1 MKVFG
6 RAGLFNVVQRTQAA
20 GQSTMH
26 IIEGDM
32 EVKRNGEQGVDLFKF
47 QIESFGQ
54 KQIDYR
60 SQKFIN
66 NASVV
71 FTGDLCGNVIKIR
84 NDIDFIGTNHF
95 FSDNTKAM
103 MGTVAPS
110 AQTSAPAQQYPNYG
124 GFIPP
129 QQAVQ
134 EQNATI
140 PYKPYAGYNQSV
152 QQAPAAPVQN
162 MQPNFANN
170 PQEQQAQQY
179 GQQYNNAPVPQ
190 VQQYN
195 NPGEQTQQNVP
206 QFQQQHQQN
215 NQPQFA
221 NPNMQN
227 TAPPVPQQ
235 NANAPVNYADLFAKQ

>member
-54 KQIDYR
+54 KQTDYR

-84 NDIDFIGTNHF
+84 NDIDFIGPNHF

-110 AQTSAPAQQYPNYG
+110 AQASAPAQQYPNYG

-134 EQNATI
+134 EQNATVPAQAYN
-140 PYKPYAGYNQSV
+140 PYNGYNQAT
-152 QQAPAAPVQN
+152 QQVPTQN
-162 MQPNFANN
+162 A
-170 PQEQQAQQY
+170 QQAQQY
-179 GQQYNNAPVPQ
+179 GQQYNNVPVPQ
-190 VQQYN
+190 AQQYN
-195 NPGEQTQQNVP
+195 NPGEQTQQSVP
-206 QFQQQHQQN
+206 QFQQQQQPQQN